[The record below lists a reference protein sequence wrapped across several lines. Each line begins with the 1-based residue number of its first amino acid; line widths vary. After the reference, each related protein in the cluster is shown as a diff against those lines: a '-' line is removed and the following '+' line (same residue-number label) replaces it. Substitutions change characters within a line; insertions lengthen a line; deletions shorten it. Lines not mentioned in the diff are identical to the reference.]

1 MKKIYIFIL
10 LFLIIYYNSSSQK
23 YNWERVF
30 YDDMTRNDFVGI
42 DNFDSL
48 NIMAV
53 EVMSNLPKSLNRVV
67 KSTDGGIT
75 WDTVYKDFIFKDS
88 LIQALSISYPTKDYC
103 VVGTYKN
110 YILKTTD
117 GGKNWSH
124 KRIDIKQYA
133 GLREINMYDD
143 KHGVTYDYRNMVITH
158 DGFESYKV
166 VPPPM
171 YGNYRHAVLLS
182 PSEIY
187 VVFWDILK
195 PHGDTNHIIFRTKD
209 EGENW
214 EKVGVIVHQYFWS
227 NTMKFLDNDFGY
239 IVGGKQEAIGMLES
253 NVIYRTK
260 NGGNSWQKVLDT
272 IVPWNAW
279 GIQEVDILDRK
290 TAIATSQFGVVYW
303 THDGGDSWQL
313 DSSGVLREDKPA
325 TLYPCILGEHTALIA
340 DFRDRITR
348 SSLKPTDI
356 KEEGDYFKSTGNLIY
371 PNPATEYITINLSS
385 TNPTLKRGVE
395 GEIVVE
401 IYDVMGIMVAQ
412 TFPSVFNGQ
421 TGTSD
426 PPRIDVSYLSPGVYF
441 VKIGDRVE
449 KFIKM

>member
-1 MKKIYIFIL
+1 MNKVFIVVIL
-10 LFLIIYYNSSSQK
+10 TILNFQFSLSQRYDWK
-23 YNWERVF
+23 RVF
-30 YDDMTRNDFVGI
+30 YDNLTNNGFVGI

-53 EVMSNLPKSLNRVV
+53 DRMNNLPKSLNRVV

-103 VVGTYKN
+103 VIGTYKN
-110 YILKTTD
+110 YIIKTID
-117 GGKNWSH
+117 GGKNWSY
-124 KRIDIKQYA
+124 KRLDIKQYA
-133 GLREINMYDD
+133 GLREINMLDD
-143 KHGVTYDYRNMVITH
+143 KHGVTYDYRNMVVTH
-158 DGFESYKV
+158 DGFETYRV

-171 YGNYRHAVLLS
+171 YGNYRHAKMFS

-209 EGENW
+209 EGETW
-214 EKVGVIVHQYFWS
+214 EKVGVIVHPYFWS
-227 NTMKFLDNDFGY
+227 KSMKFIDNEFGY

-260 NGGNSWQKVLDT
+260 DGGNSWQKVLDT

-279 GIQEVDILDRK
+279 GIQGIDILDRK

-313 DSSGVLREDKPA
+313 DSNSMILEHLPA
-325 TLYPCILGEHTALIA
+325 TLYPCILREHTALIA

-348 SSLKPTDI
+348 SSLKPTGI
-356 KEEGDYFKSTGNLIY
+356 KEGEDYFISSGSFIY
-371 PNPATEYITINLSS
+371 PNPATDFITLQGDFLQLNSVPFI
-385 TNPTLKRGVE
+385 
-395 GEIVVE
+395 E
-401 IYDVMGIMVAQ
+401 IYDVMGIKVQ
-412 TFPSVFNGQ
+412 TIPYNLTPALSEGEGV
-421 TGTSD
+421 
-426 PPRIDVSYLSPGVYF
+426 RIDVSKLSHGVYF
-441 VKIGDRVE
+441 VKFGDRVE
-449 KFIKM
+449 KFVKM